1 MGISHF
7 IACAAVSQGYFA
19 WDLEAECYFA
29 TKSLIRKVGNVLV
42 THREKSTIWAEL
54 LFLKKK
60 KKKRVAI
67 KVEMGDLGWNIWQ
80 HANIQE
86 NIFRKMYDS
95 STEVT
100 ESHKVTATEVKR
112 ERVAVGEMGW
122 VGGKKAKK
130 ER

>member
-1 MGISHF
+1 MGTSHF

-60 KKKRVAI
+60 KKK
-67 KVEMGDLGWNIWQ
+67 K
-80 HANIQE
+80 
-86 NIFRKMYDS
+86 
-95 STEVT
+95 
-100 ESHKVTATEVKR
+100 
-112 ERVAVGEMGW
+112 
-122 VGGKKAKK
+122 GGN
-130 ER
+130 

>member
-1 MGISHF
+1 
-7 IACAAVSQGYFA
+7 
-19 WDLEAECYFA
+19 
-29 TKSLIRKVGNVLV
+29 
-42 THREKSTIWAEL
+42 
-54 LFLKKK
+54 
-60 KKKRVAI
+60 
-67 KVEMGDLGWNIWQ
+67 
-80 HANIQE
+80 
-86 NIFRKMYDS
+86 MYDS